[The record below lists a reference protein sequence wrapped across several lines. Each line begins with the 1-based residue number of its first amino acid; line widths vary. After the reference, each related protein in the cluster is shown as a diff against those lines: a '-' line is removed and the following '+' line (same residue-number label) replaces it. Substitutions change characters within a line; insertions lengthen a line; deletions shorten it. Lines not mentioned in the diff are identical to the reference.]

1 MARKPAPS
9 KSPSRTA
16 RRRGP
21 ASTRAV
27 ASAASPPIL
36 DRIPAEAFAKR
47 RRDLLGALGKAVGL
61 VFAGDAVGEHPF
73 RPHPHFEYLT
83 GIADE
88 PGAVLLLDPTG
99 PIESRRATL
108 FLRPLDPELERW
120 DGLRQPIGGPLKARY
135 GLESVLRLRM
145 LPRALNASAASNRRL
160 ACLHPLAN
168 FEQPL
173 SPDLAIFRKVA
184 ERMPGVEIV
193 DRSDLLVS
201 MRARKSS
208 EEVAMIRRAAEATR
222 EGFLEAIAALRPG
235 ANEFE
240 IESALDH
247 GYRRSGSRR
256 HAFSPIVGSGLNA
269 TVLHYHGNDAPIEP
283 GELVLIDSGA
293 TWSGYASDVTRTY
306 PADGVFT
313 ARQRELYGIVL
324 AAQEAGIRAC
334 RVGKRL
340 SEVDAAARK
349 VIADA
354 GYGEFFPHGT
364 GHHLGLETH
373 DATPDA
379 PLAAGAVVTVEPGI
393 YLPEERIGIRIEDD
407 VLVTRGAPEILSPGI
422 PKSIAEIERIMKRG

>member
-1 MARKPAPS
+1 MATT
-9 KSPSRTA
+9 PSRRSAAAPRA
-16 RRRGP
+16 RRRT
-21 ASTRAV
+21 AARSS
-27 ASAASPPIL
+27 SAAAKAKSPPL
-36 DRIPAEAFAKR
+36 DRIPTEVFAAR
-47 RRDLLGALGKAVGL
+47 RRALLDALGKAVGL

-83 GIADE
+83 GIVDE

-99 PIESRRATL
+99 PVPSRRATL
-108 FLRPLDPELERW
+108 HLRPLDPEVERW
-120 DGLRQPIGGPLKARY
+120 DGLRETIGGPLKARY
-135 GLESVLRLRM
+135 GIDSVARLRM
-145 LPRALNASAASNRRL
+145 LPRGLNLSAASNRRL
-160 ACLHPLAN
+160 ACLHPPAN
-168 FEQPL
+168 YDQPV

-184 ERMPGVEIV
+184 ERMAGVEIV

-201 MRARKSS
+201 MRARKSA

-240 IESALDH
+240 IESALDR

-256 HAFSPIVGSGLNA
+256 HAFPPIVGSGLNA
-269 TVLHYHGNDAPIEP
+269 TVLHYHGNDARIEP

-293 TWSGYASDVTRTY
+293 SWGGYSSDVTRTY

-313 ARQRELYGIVL
+313 ARQRELYRIVL

-334 RVGKRL
+334 RAGKRL
-340 SEVDAAARK
+340 SDVDAASRK

-373 DATPDA
+373 DVTPDA

-393 YLPEERIGIRIEDD
+393 YIPQERIGIRIEDD
-407 VLVTRGAPEILSPGI
+407 VLVTRGAPEVLTPGI
-422 PKSIAEIERIMKRG
+422 PKSIAEIERAMRGG